1 MDVGEGL
8 ELSDQGLNL
17 GARRLGQL
25 NLSISVTTD
34 VYLRRAARADHCN
47 QFVLIEGHSGL
58 NGYHGRDTTGGHSG
72 HSVGSVV
79 RVRSLVHDLR
89 IPAIGLDGRAENRLA
104 HHGVID
110 ELEEAARI
118 LGLEQVTVFKLVTAA
133 EDTNDPLT
141 RNVRRPHVSTATDED
156 EVVLTQVDTKL
167 FLVESKFAPVVKS
180 VVKGIHKTV
189 LTIVWTPAL
198 EKIDRVAYE
207 AEHITITLIQRHRR
221 DGLNGST

>member
-1 MDVGEGL
+1 MYMRECR
-8 ELSDQGLNL
+8 ELSDQGLDL
-17 GARRLGQL
+17 DARRLAQL
-25 NLSISVTTD
+25 DLSISVATD
-34 VYLRRAARADHCN
+34 VNLNGIARANHRN
-47 QFVLIEGHSGL
+47 QCVLVESHSRFNGHHGL
-58 NGYHGRDTTGGHSG
+58 DTTGSDSS

-79 RVRSLVHDLR
+79 RVRSLVHDVR
-89 IPAIGLDGRAENRLA
+89 IPAVGLDGRAENRLA

-110 ELEEAARI
+110 ELEEAVRI
-118 LGLEQVTVFKLVTAA
+118 LGLEQVTVIKLVTAV
-133 EDTNDPLT
+133 EDANDPLT
-141 RNVRRPHVSTATDED
+141 RDVRRPHVRTATDED

-207 AEHITITLIQRHRR
+207 AEHITITLI
-221 DGLNGST
+221 